1 MKKLYS
7 TIMMLA
13 MMVAA
18 LSLTACGGDD
28 EDEIGGDGNSSDDEE
43 YFEITINGEKYISS
57 SWYGAVL
64 VGMNKKNINGTEAVP
79 YGGSSGIIRPSSN
92 RSFMFFVLAGYAE
105 GWESDN
111 WQATAQPKPTGTY
124 NVVVGDGDSYDD
136 NVGMVI
142 STSDASNYE
151 VTSGNVKFTKV
162 SKPNNRFQSRT
173 EGIFNFTFYDK
184 VHDEEY
190 VCIGKFILEV

>member
-7 TIMMLA
+7 SIILLA

-79 YGGSSGIIRPSSN
+79 
-92 RSFMFFVLAGYAE
+92 A
-105 GWESDN
+105 
-111 WQATAQPKPTGTY
+111 
-124 NVVVGDGDSYDD
+124 
-136 NVGMVI
+136 
-142 STSDASNYE
+142 
-151 VTSGNVKFTKV
+151 
-162 SKPNNRFQSRT
+162 
-173 EGIFNFTFYDK
+173 
-184 VHDEEY
+184 
-190 VCIGKFILEV
+190 